1 MPCFCT
7 VQRQHVGGWGGGRG
21 GLQLAPGHQG
31 PESVPAEMFAQLKKK
46 VYKFEHMNEPGCGY
60 LHSGFVPGTRKP
72 LSLGTDSVRVF

>member
-7 VQRQHVGGWGGGRG
+7 VQRQHVGGSGGGRG

-46 VYKFEHMNEPGCGY
+46 REKIKAHE
-60 LHSGFVPGTRKP
+60 
-72 LSLGTDSVRVF
+72 

>member
-7 VQRQHVGGWGGGRG
+7 VQRQHVGGWGGGWGG

-46 VYKFEHMNEPGCGY
+46 REKKAHE
-60 LHSGFVPGTRKP
+60 
-72 LSLGTDSVRVF
+72 